1 MVNGCMLTEMSEQ
14 AQTRVERKERT
25 RQALL
30 EGTLALAAERGFG
43 ALSLREIARSA
54 GIVPTAFYRHFA
66 SLDDL
71 GATLVDEGVRA
82 LRLALRQLRR
92 TPDARLSET
101 VRFVFDQ
108 VDAKRDL
115 FGFLVRERRG
125 GTAALRQAIALE
137 LQLIVR
143 ELVVDLSRIPALDT
157 WPSEDLEIA
166 ADLIVSTVADGIS
179 DYISATPREEG
190 PLIEHTVQ
198 QVRLIAL
205 GMGVWRPRGMN

>member
-1 MVNGCMLTEMSEQ
+1 MTDQGAS
-14 AQTRVERKERT
+14 RVERKERT

-30 EGTLALAAERGFG
+30 DGTLALAAERGFG

-66 SLDDL
+66 SLEDL
-71 GATLVDEGVRA
+71 GATLVDEGVQA

-101 VRFVFDQ
+101 VRFVFGE
-108 VDAKRDL
+108 VAAKREL
-115 FGFLVRERRG
+115 FGFLIREQRG
-125 GTAALRQAIALE
+125 GSAPLRTAIALE

-143 ELVVDLSRIPALDT
+143 ELVADLSRVPALDS
-157 WPSEDLEIA
+157 WSPDDLEVA
-166 ADLIVSTVADGIS
+166 ADLLVATVTDGIA
-179 DYISATPREEG
+179 DYVSAPPREQQ
-190 PLIEHTVQ
+190 PIIERTIA

-205 GMGVWRPRGMN
+205 GMGVWKP

>member
-1 MVNGCMLTEMSEQ
+1 MTDQGAS
-14 AQTRVERKERT
+14 RVERKERT

-30 EGTLALAAERGFG
+30 DGTLALAAERGFG

-54 GIVPTAFYRHFA
+54 GIVPTAFYRHFD

-71 GATLVDEGVRA
+71 GATLVDEGVQA

-101 VRFVFDQ
+101 VRFVFGE
-108 VDAKRDL
+108 VAVKREL
-115 FGFLVRERRG
+115 YGFLIREQRG
-125 GTAALRQAIALE
+125 GTAALRTAIALE

-143 ELVVDLSRIPALDT
+143 ELVADLSRVRALDS
-157 WPSEDLEIA
+157 WSPDDLEIA
-166 ADLIVSTVADGIS
+166 ADLLVATVTDGIA
-179 DYISATPREEG
+179 DYVAATPREQQ
-190 PLIEHTVQ
+190 PTVERTIA

-205 GMGVWRPRGMN
+205 GMGVWRP

>member
-1 MVNGCMLTEMSEQ
+1 MVNGCMLTEMTDQGAS
-14 AQTRVERKERT
+14 RVERKERT

-30 EGTLALAAERGFG
+30 DGTLALAAERGFG

-66 SLDDL
+66 SLEDL
-71 GATLVDEGVRA
+71 GATLVDEGVQA

-101 VRFVFDQ
+101 VRFVFGE
-108 VDAKRDL
+108 VTAKREL
-115 FGFLVRERRG
+115 FGFLIREQRG
-125 GTAALRQAIALE
+125 GSAPLRSAIALE

-143 ELVVDLSRIPALDT
+143 ELVADLSRVPALDS
-157 WPSEDLEIA
+157 WSPDDLEVA
-166 ADLIVSTVADGIS
+166 ADLLVATVTDGIA
-179 DYISATPREEG
+179 DYVSAPPREQQ
-190 PLIEHTVQ
+190 PIIERTIA

-205 GMGVWRPRGMN
+205 GMGVWKP

>member
-1 MVNGCMLTEMSEQ
+1 MTDQGAS
-14 AQTRVERKERT
+14 RVERKERT

-30 EGTLALAAERGFG
+30 DGTLALAAERGFG

-66 SLDDL
+66 SLEDL
-71 GATLVDEGVRA
+71 GATLVDEGVQA

-101 VRFVFDQ
+101 VRFVFGE
-108 VDAKRDL
+108 VTAKREL
-115 FGFLVRERRG
+115 FGFLIREQRG
-125 GTAALRQAIALE
+125 GSAPLRSAIALE

-143 ELVVDLSRIPALDT
+143 ELVADLSRVPALDS
-157 WPSEDLEIA
+157 WSPDDLEVA
-166 ADLIVSTVADGIS
+166 ADLLVATVTDGIA
-179 DYISATPREEG
+179 DYVSAPPREQQ
-190 PLIEHTVQ
+190 PIIERTIA

-205 GMGVWRPRGMN
+205 GMGVWKP

>member
-1 MVNGCMLTEMSEQ
+1 MVNGCMLTEMTDQGAS
-14 AQTRVERKERT
+14 RVERKERT

-30 EGTLALAAERGFG
+30 DGTLALAAERGFG

-66 SLDDL
+66 SLEDL
-71 GATLVDEGVRA
+71 GATLVDEGVQA

-101 VRFVFDQ
+101 VRFVFGE
-108 VDAKRDL
+108 VATKREL
-115 FGFLVRERRG
+115 FGFLIREQRG
-125 GTAALRQAIALE
+125 GSAPLRTAIALE

-143 ELVVDLSRIPALDT
+143 ELVADLSRVPALDS
-157 WPSEDLEIA
+157 WSPDHLEVA
-166 ADLIVSTVADGIS
+166 ADLLVATVTDGIA
-179 DYISATPREEG
+179 DYVSAPPREQQ
-190 PLIEHTVQ
+190 PIIERTIA

-205 GMGVWRPRGMN
+205 GMGVWKP

>member
-1 MVNGCMLTEMSEQ
+1 MVNGCMLTEMTDQGAS
-14 AQTRVERKERT
+14 RVERKERT

-30 EGTLALAAERGFG
+30 DGTLALAAERGFG

-66 SLDDL
+66 SLEDL
-71 GATLVDEGVRA
+71 GATLVDDGVQA

-101 VRFVFDQ
+101 VRFVFGE
-108 VDAKRDL
+108 VAAKREL
-115 FGFLVRERRG
+115 FGFLIREQRG
-125 GTAALRQAIALE
+125 GSAALRSAIARE

-143 ELVVDLSRIPALDT
+143 ELVADLSRVPALDSWST
-157 WPSEDLEIA
+157 DDLEVA
-166 ADLIVSTVADGIS
+166 ADLLVATVTDGIA
-179 DYISATPREEG
+179 DYVSAPPREQQ
-190 PLIEHTVQ
+190 PIIDRTIA

-205 GMGVWRPRGMN
+205 GMGVWKP

>member
-1 MVNGCMLTEMSEQ
+1 MVNGCMLTVMTET
-14 AQTRVERKERT
+14 AATRGERKERT

-30 EGTLALAAERGFG
+30 DGTLALAAERGFG

-71 GATLVDEGVRA
+71 GAALVDEGIRA

-108 VDAKRDL
+108 VAIKREL
-115 FGFLVRERRG
+115 FGFITRERRG
-125 GTAALRQAIALE
+125 GSAALQHAIALE

-143 ELVVDLSRIPALDT
+143 ELVVDLSRVPALDS
-157 WPSEDLEIA
+157 WSPDDLELA
-166 ADLIVSTVADGIS
+166 ADLIVSTVADCIA
-179 DYISATPREEG
+179 DYVAATPRDQ
-190 PLIEHTVQ
+190 PAIIDRTIR

-205 GMGVWRPRGMN
+205 GMAAWWPSKER

>member
-1 MVNGCMLTEMSEQ
+1 MVNGCMLTAMSEP
-14 AQTRVERKERT
+14 AATRMERKERT

-30 EGTLALAAERGFG
+30 DGTLALAAERGFG

-71 GATLVDEGVRA
+71 GAALVDEGIRA

-101 VRFVFDQ
+101 VRFVFEQ
-108 VDAKRDL
+108 VATKREL
-115 FGFLVRERRG
+115 FGFITRERRG
-125 GTAALRQAIALE
+125 GSAALQQAIALE

-143 ELVVDLSRIPALDT
+143 ELVVDLSRIPELDS
-157 WPSEDLEIA
+157 WPPEDLELA
-166 ADLIVSTVADGIS
+166 ADLIVSTVADCIA
-179 DYISATPREEG
+179 DYVAATPRDH
-190 PLIEHTVQ
+190 PAIIDRTIR

-205 GMGVWRPRGMN
+205 GMSAWRPSKDR

>member
-1 MVNGCMLTEMSEQ
+1 MTET
-14 AQTRVERKERT
+14 AATRGERKERT

-30 EGTLALAAERGFG
+30 DGTLALAAERGFG

-54 GIVPTAFYRHFA
+54 GIVPTAFYRHFS

-71 GATLVDEGVRA
+71 GATLVDEGIRA

-108 VDAKRDL
+108 VATKRAL
-115 FGFLVRERRG
+115 FGFITRERRG
-125 GTAALRQAIALE
+125 GSAALQHAIALE

-143 ELVVDLSRIPALDT
+143 ELVVDLSRIPDLDS
-157 WPSEDLEIA
+157 WSPEDLELA
-166 ADLIVSTVADGIS
+166 ADLIVSTVADCIA
-179 DYISATPREEG
+179 DYVAATPRDQ
-190 PLIEHTVQ
+190 PAIIDRTIR

-205 GMGVWRPRGMN
+205 GMAAWWPAKDR